1 MDIEIVK
8 VGMADLNS
16 AQHPCMITTLGLG
29 SCVGV
34 ALYDSAT
41 KIVGLAHVML
51 PSSEQA
57 KNNSNRAKFA
67 DTAIVQLLNDMIRL
81 GARKERITA
90 KLAGGAQMFAF
101 SQGSDLM
108 RIGYRNVVASKEKLK
123 ELNIPIISE
132 DTGGN
137 YGRTIE
143 IYSEDGRLM
152 VKTIGSG
159 TKQI

>member
-1 MDIEIVK
+1 MDIEILK

-16 AQHPCMITTLGLG
+16 AHHPCMITTLGLG

-34 ALYDSAT
+34 ALYDSAA
-41 KIVGLAHVML
+41 KVVGLAHVML

-57 KNNSNRAKFA
+57 KNNSNIAKFA
-67 DTAIVQLLNDMIRL
+67 DTAIIRLVDDMIKL
-81 GARKERITA
+81 GAKRERIVA

-108 RIGYRNVVASKEKLK
+108 RIGYRNILASKEKLK
-123 ELNIPIISE
+123 ELKIPVVSE

-143 IYSEDGRLM
+143 IYSDDGRLM
-152 VKTIGSG
+152 VKTIGFG
-159 TKQI
+159 VKQL